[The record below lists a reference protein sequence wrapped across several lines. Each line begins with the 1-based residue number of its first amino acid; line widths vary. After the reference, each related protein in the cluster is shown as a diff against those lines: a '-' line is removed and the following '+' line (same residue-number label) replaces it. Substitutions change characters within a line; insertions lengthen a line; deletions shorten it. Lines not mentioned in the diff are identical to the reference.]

1 MPRSRAGGG
10 RGGQGGSGTF
20 DGRRTH
26 VLRVWAGAGG
36 WVGLGLWPLLVVE
49 AHGHSTRPRCTRLD
63 LTGPDPPDCG
73 QSPDL
78 PQRERVCVGRA
89 WAGGCGGWHS
99 RLSGHT
105 APPPQA
111 QFCSG
116 GGGGAVGTPVRST
129 VWVLLGVVCCGPRQ
143 WGSGTTTLRAPG
155 DLGSARSAGATSGG
169 GARRVESPGTHP
181 LGGSSCEECNGDGGG
196 NVDHSTEQ
204 WVCGLVSADVSS

>member
-1 MPRSRAGGG
+1 MPRPRAGGG

-20 DGRRTH
+20 DGGRTH

-36 WVGLGLWPLLVVE
+36 WVGLGLRPLLVVE

-63 LTGPDPPDCG
+63 LTDPNAQSQGPPDCG

-111 QFCSG
+111 QLCFGGRRG
-116 GGGGAVGTPVRST
+116 GGCWHTCSFHG
-129 VWVLLGVVCCGPRQ
+129 LGVVGGRV
-143 WGSGTTTLRAPG
+143 LRAPAVGQG
-155 DLGSARSAGATSGG
+155 DYNA
-169 GARRVESPGTHP
+169 ESTGRPGV
-181 LGGSSCEECNGDGGG
+181 G
-196 NVDHSTEQ
+196 
-204 WVCGLVSADVSS
+204 

>member
-1 MPRSRAGGG
+1 MPRAGGGGG

-20 DGRRTH
+20 DGGRTH
-26 VLRVWAGAGG
+26 VLRVWKGAGG
-36 WVGLGLWPLLVVE
+36 WVGLGLRLLVVE

-63 LTGPDPPDCG
+63 LADPNAQSQGPPDCG

-89 WAGGCGGWHS
+89 WAGVCGGWHA

-111 QFCSG
+111 QLCFGEEG

-143 WGSGTTTLRAPG
+143 WGRGTTTLRAPG
-155 DLGSARSAGATSGG
+155 DLGSGSLRALVAERTTCCPPTTPLRAMDGVQEGYAG
-169 GARRVESPGTHP
+169 PGHP
-181 LGGSSCEECNGDGGG
+181 LTDP
-196 NVDHSTEQ
+196 
-204 WVCGLVSADVSS
+204 